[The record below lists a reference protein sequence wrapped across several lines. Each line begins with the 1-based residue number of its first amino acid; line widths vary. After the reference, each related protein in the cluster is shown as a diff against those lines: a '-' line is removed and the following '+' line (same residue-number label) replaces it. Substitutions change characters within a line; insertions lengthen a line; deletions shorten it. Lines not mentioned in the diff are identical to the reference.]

1 MNDIKKNKK
10 KRYKK
15 IVKQSKFW
23 PIVQLFNDRNS
34 FMNEVSQKSQKKI
47 LEKIKPEDLYDEIIN
62 TVYKE
67 KLRISNISW
76 KADPADDKKFWYSLK
91 EKIVAFEN
99 DRNNK
104 RIKDEILPIIIDRYT
119 KEITGNFRR
128 SHHGFARRLIT
139 SFLARLLNTARL
151 RNPFG
156 GLNLD
161 STIQIVG
168 KHKRLRKLSKK
179 GTIVMV
185 PTHFSHL
192 DSALIGWI
200 ISHLGLPAFMYGAG
214 LVLYN
219 LKIFAYFFNSLGAY
233 KVDRRKKH
241 ILYLETLKTYTE
253 RAIVN
258 GCHNL
263 FYPGGTRSRSGS
275 IEKNLK
281 LGLLGSTLE
290 AQKEL
295 NKVNKKIYIVPV
307 TFNYQFVLEGP
318 ALINQHLSKN
328 KLNKDLGYSN
338 TFKIFTFL
346 IKYFTRSN
354 RMAVSFGNPLDIYG
368 NILDN
373 EGNPI
378 NNNGLSIEKN
388 NKTEILNTLSE
399 KIINELMAGTVVFS
413 SLILSFISFE
423 IIRKKFRKME
433 IQNIIDLPEDELT
446 INTIFFKTKYKVVLE
461 YIKILSEKKKLK
473 ISDELLLSIDDQIKI
488 GCKNLGLYHAIRP
501 LEFKKDKIIIKNI
514 KMLFYYRNRLDGFGI
529 EKVL

>member
-1 MNDIKKNKK
+1 MNDIKKNNKK
-10 KRYKK
+10 KYKK

-23 PIVQLFNDRNS
+23 PIVQLFKDRKG
-34 FMNEVSQKSQKKI
+34 FMNEVSKKSQFKI
-47 LEKIKPEDLYDEIIN
+47 LEKIKSEDLYDELIN
-62 TVYKE
+62 TIYKE
-67 KLRISNISW
+67 KLRISNKSW

-91 EKIVAFEN
+91 DKIIEFEN
-99 DRNNK
+99 DKNNPK
-104 RIKDEILPIIIDRYT
+104 IKNEILPIVIDRYT
-119 KEITGNFRR
+119 KEITGNFKR

-156 GLNLD
+156 SLNLD

-168 KHKRLRKLSKK
+168 KHKKLRKLSKT

-241 ILYLETLKTYTE
+241 FLYLETLKTYTE

-295 NKVNKKIYIVPV
+295 NKKNKKIYIVPV

-318 ALINQHLSKN
+318 ALINQYLSKN
-328 KLNKDLGYSN
+328 KFHKDLGYSN

-354 RMAVSFGNPLDIYG
+354 RTVSYTHL
-368 NILDN
+368 
-373 EGNPI
+373 
-378 NNNGLSIEKN
+378 
-388 NKTEILNTLSE
+388 TL
-399 KIINELMAGTVVFS
+399 
-413 SLILSFISFE
+413 
-423 IIRKKFRKME
+423 
-433 IQNIIDLPEDELT
+433 P
-446 INTIFFKTKYKVVLE
+446 TK
-461 YIKILSEKKKLK
+461 
-473 ISDELLLSIDDQIKI
+473 
-488 GCKNLGLYHAIRP
+488 A
-501 LEFKKDKIIIKNI
+501 
-514 KMLFYYRNRLDGFGI
+514 
-529 EKVL
+529 